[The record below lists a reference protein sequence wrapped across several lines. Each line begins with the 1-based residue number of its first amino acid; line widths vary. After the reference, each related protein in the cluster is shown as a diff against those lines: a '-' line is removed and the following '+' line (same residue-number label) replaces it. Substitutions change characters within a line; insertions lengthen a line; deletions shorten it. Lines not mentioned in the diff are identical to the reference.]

1 MVLSGIYQV
10 FISLILFWNTSVS
23 VNCGL
28 IELVGLWGGRGGE
41 LTEEKGLSGNLLWG
55 WGWEKRRMPGSGLAF
70 EGWGFREL
78 QNH

>member
-10 FISLILFWNTSVS
+10 FVSLILFWNTSVS

-28 IELVGLWGGRGGE
+28 IELVGLGGE
-41 LTEEKGLSGNLLWG
+41 KLTEEKGLSGNLLWG

>member
-28 IELVGLWGGRGGE
+28 IELVGLWGGRGGGAHRGE
-41 LTEEKGLSGNLLWG
+41 RIIRESAVGVGVGKEENARLWFGL
-55 WGWEKRRMPGSGLAF
+55 
-70 EGWGFREL
+70 
-78 QNH
+78 